1 MKRIKAYD
9 ELKTERVL
17 KKHKAETLQNASD
30 QVLDFQEKLT
40 GEMRKEP
47 LLESTVVLDEG
58 NDGQSVKDYY
68 EPSGSVNERKI
79 TNPLFSDDE
88 GQMTRYKEAKK
99 KKLSFWNKG
108 NILPDAQ
115 KFGFC
120 LRVRMLVTSMLKR
133 YLKMQEISKL
143 TAIGKAI
150 LRYGAS
156 NIIDLSAHMKSWF
169 CVDDKKFI
177 VKNYES
183 MLRIPELAVE
193 EKSFVLKIENMVHEG
208 KVDQAY
214 KYCMEIHI
222 KSEENSY
229 LYKISK
235 IYGDFIYKSKNQVD
249 VLDFDSKST
258 HTEIDVILKA
268 CTYIVEGLSKNLKI
282 YSRWSV
288 DHKNG
293 RKCDVR
299 FLSISGV
306 DLGEWEYSVKAVA
319 TKTIG
324 DRCRSARINQSILN
338 GLLQYNLND
347 EQVKGIQVPFLQFGG
362 TSGQLLIEDLME
374 GFYIVFPGPRFE
386 LPTKL
391 RDIGKLK
398 TSINVIKSVM
408 DMYKKTC
415 ETIENL
421 ETTRHEFDDIFSED
435 DIVDTTKPTHFKY
448 TDICKPWWTPKS
460 KKSK

>member
-1 MKRIKAYD
+1 M
-9 ELKTERVL
+9 L
-17 KKHKAETLQNASD
+17 
-30 QVLDFQEKLT
+30 EKLT
-40 GEMRKEP
+40 EEMRKEP
-47 LLESTVVLDEG
+47 LLESTAVLDEG

-68 EPSGSVNERKI
+68 EPSGSANERKI
-79 TNPLFSDDE
+79 TNPFFSDDE
-88 GQMTRYKEAKK
+88 GQVTVVIKK
-99 KKLSFWNKG
+99 RRKRNYHSGIRLGYNLIFISNFLQEKNR
-108 NILPDAQ
+108 LPQPLPPTAQ
-115 KFGFC
+115 EFGSC
-120 LRVRMLVTSMLKR
+120 LRVRTLK
-133 YLKMQEISKL
+133 KL
-143 TAIGKAI
+143 TATEKAI

-156 NIIDLSAHMKSWF
+156 NIIDLSAHMSWF

-177 VKNYES
+177 VKNYKS

-208 KVDQAY
+208 KVNQAY

-235 IYGDFIYKSKNQVD
+235 ITGR
-249 VLDFDSKST
+249 
-258 HTEIDVILKA
+258 ILLP
-268 CTYIVEGLSKNLKI
+268 LS
-282 YSRWSV
+282 RSV

-293 RKCDVR
+293 RKCDVQ

-374 GFYIVFPGPRFE
+374 GFYIFFPDP
-386 LPTKL
+386 
-391 RDIGKLK
+391 
-398 TSINVIKSVM
+398 
-408 DMYKKTC
+408 
-415 ETIENL
+415 ENL
-421 ETTRHEFDDIFSED
+421 ETTRHEFDEIFSED
-435 DIVDTTKPTHFKY
+435 DIVDTTKPTHYKY
-448 TDICKPWWTPKS
+448 KCICKPWWTPKS